1 MPMSGANGF
10 KTLLFWLTILL
21 GTAALAPCL
30 IMPAWLERQAQL
42 EYLKAHEEYLAGL
55 RYRLRTTQKQI
66 EHLNNDPAY
75 LLRLAEQE
83 FGGGIAVPN
92 VETILIDPGPAV
104 TSTPPPTITGADPNA
119 PREEKLLPELA
130 AILDQ
135 AMQRHPVAQIFVDA
149 RTRPLLMGI
158 GGVLLL
164 TGIVLLGLVGNRP
177 VATPPSR

>member
-1 MPMSGANGF
+1 MPMSGTNGF
-10 KTLLFWLTILL
+10 KTLLFWLVILL

-30 IMPAWLERQAQL
+30 ILPAWLERQAQL
-42 EYLKAHEEYLAGL
+42 EYLHAHEEYLAAL
-55 RYRLRTTQKQI
+55 RYRLQATQKQI

-92 VETILIDPGPAV
+92 VETILIDPGPAASG
-104 TSTPPPTITGADPNA
+104 TTPPSAASADPNA
-119 PREEKLLPELA
+119 PRDEKLLPELTA
-130 AILDQ
+130 FLDQ
-135 AMQRHPVAQIFVDA
+135 AVQRHPYAQIFVDS

-164 TGIVLLGLVGNRP
+164 TGIVLLGLVGGRTKP
-177 VATPPSR
+177 RAAT